1 MNFTNRHN
9 LHLDPNT
16 DDLGGGSGAPPIDA
30 PAPDSGAPAV
40 PSFDPNAF
48 RSEITGLIRNEFG
61 GIRREFESSRQA
73 PAVKQEDAPPKIQSF
88 YNSKGE
94 LDEDG
99 FSKFLQAQ
107 HKYLSKSERAEWEK
121 EYQTKQS
128 EQQSQSSIR
137 KITAEHISRES
148 EYEKAN
154 PTYRQDLMAAGDL
167 EVNPSVGQRILASK
181 YSANI
186 IHYFAKNR
194 AEFVKFQAESYD
206 DPAGAIETLGELRAR
221 FAGST
226 QTNKIP
232 PQPTRKGF
240 GTGGAK
246 EPTRSNREI
255 VDEWRNS

>member
-1 MNFTNRHN
+1 MNYLNHR
-9 LHLDPNT
+9 LHLDPESEAG
-16 DDLGGGSGAPPIDA
+16 LGGSAPSDSA
-30 PAPDSGAPAV
+30 PALEVGASAA

-61 GIRREFESSRQA
+61 GIRREFESSRTPAPQA
-73 PAVKQEDAPPKIQSF
+73 QEEKAPTIQSF

-94 LDEDG
+94 LDEEG

-121 EYQTKQS
+121 EYTQKQS
-128 EQQSQSSIR
+128 AQQSQSSFR
-137 KITAEHISRES
+137 KVQAEHVSRES
-148 EYEKAN
+148 EYEKTN
-154 PTYRQDLMAAGDL
+154 PTYHQDLMAAGDL

-221 FAGST
+221 FST
-226 QTNKIP
+226 ASTTQKIP
-232 PQPTRKGF
+232 PQPTRRGF
-240 GTGGAK
+240 GTGGSK
-246 EPTRSNREI
+246 EVARSTKEI
-255 VDEWRNS
+255 IDEWRS